1 MFESLADR
9 IRDDEHQEIK
19 TSEKALRLL
28 IALALCVLLFAG
40 LWYGIRMLEG

>member
-9 IRDDEHQEIK
+9 IRDDEHQQVK

-28 IALALCVLLFAG
+28 IALALGVLLFAG
-40 LWYGIRMLEG
+40 LWYAIRMLEG